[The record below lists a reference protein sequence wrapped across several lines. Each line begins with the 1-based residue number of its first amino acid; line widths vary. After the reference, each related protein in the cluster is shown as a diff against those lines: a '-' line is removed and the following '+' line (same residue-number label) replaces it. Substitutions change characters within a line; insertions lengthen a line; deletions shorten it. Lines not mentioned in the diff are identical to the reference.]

1 MGYDKRDEISNG
13 ITSKITELLGGMIE
27 VEENCYGFP
36 FNCYD
41 KGSSEIYSF
50 FSADDF
56 GKVMDF
62 INNDKEHDFYL
73 NRGRLMEF
81 DENYCEMRFNLN

>member
-1 MGYDKRDEISNG
+1 MSYDPRDEVSSEIS
-13 ITSKITELLGGMIE
+13 SKITDLLGGMIE

-36 FNCYD
+36 FNRYN

-50 FSADDF
+50 FSGEDF
-56 GKVMDF
+56 DKVMDF
-62 INNDKEHDFYL
+62 INNDEEHDFYL
-73 NRGRLMEF
+73 NRARLIEF